1 MWNAIEPDPFKK
13 GAAYVTGTRYKSDDF
28 APYIYKTDDYGKT
41 WKLITNGIDR
51 NHFTRVMRADRKRPG
66 LLYAGTEYGMYISY
80 DDGQSWNRFQLN
92 LPVVPITDL
101 HIKNNDLIVATQGRA
116 FWAIDDL
123 SMVQQSDA
131 SVLSKGLHV
140 YDVSPAYRIPGSR
153 WASYMSKPVNAGA
166 NPPRGVVINFHA
178 ARVSDSTKA
187 NISILDR
194 DRKLMKSFS
203 TESKDNKLDI
213 AGGMNRFVW
222 DLVCTESEKAEGMIL
237 WNGTPSGI
245 LAPPGQYHARV
256 KVGTDSVELPFTVL
270 ADPNYKA
277 SQADYD
283 AQFVFL
289 RQVQTTFDEVQA
301 GVKRIRELR
310 SQMKDFVTRQGKE
323 CPAEVRGMSDSLS
336 RQLTAIEEKL
346 HQTKAKS
353 GQDVLNY
360 PIRLNDKLSGVFDM
374 ANSGN
379 MAPSRQAREVYAELA
394 AQANAELASLKAI
407 ESTGLPAFNKLV
419 REKSL
424 PVIR

>member
-1 MWNAIEPDPFKK
+1 MKK
-13 GAAYVTGTRYKSDDF
+13 I
-28 APYIYKTDDYGKT
+28 PYP
-41 WKLITNGIDR
+41 
-51 NHFTRVMRADRKRPG
+51 NHFPLV
-66 LLYAGTEYGMYISY
+66 IST
-80 DDGQSWNRFQLN
+80 NLQL
-92 LPVVPITDL
+92 
-101 HIKNNDLIVATQGRA
+101 
-116 FWAIDDL
+116 
-123 SMVQQSDA
+123 
-131 SVLSKGLHV
+131 
-140 YDVSPAYRIPGSR
+140 
-153 WASYMSKPVNAGA
+153 
-166 NPPRGVVINFHA
+166 
-178 ARVSDSTKA
+178 
-187 NISILDR
+187 
-194 DRKLMKSFS
+194 
-203 TESKDNKLDI
+203 
-213 AGGMNRFVW
+213 
-222 DLVCTESEKAEGMIL
+222 C
-237 WNGTPSGI
+237 
-245 LAPPGQYHARV
+245 
-256 KVGTDSVELPFTVL
+256 
-270 ADPNYKA
+270 
-277 SQADYD
+277 
-283 AQFVFL
+283 VFL

-310 SQMKDFVTRQGKE
+310 SQMKDFVTRQGKD